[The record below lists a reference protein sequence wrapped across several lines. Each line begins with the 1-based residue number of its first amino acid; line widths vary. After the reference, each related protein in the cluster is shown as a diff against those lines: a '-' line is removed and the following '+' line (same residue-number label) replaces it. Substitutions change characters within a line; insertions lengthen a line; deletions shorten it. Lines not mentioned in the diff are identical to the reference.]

1 MRWHALVLVSL
12 LPAIAPAHAAA
23 LDRNDVEFASP
34 GGKPLLLDL
43 HVPDGAGP
51 FAAAIIV
58 HGGGFD
64 MGDKRTFVGPLFPL
78 LTDAG
83 FAWFTVNYRL
93 APDYKITDAIE
104 DVRSA
109 VAWVRAHAAEYRVDP
124 SRLALIGESAGGYLV
139 GYVGADETPASRV
152 AAVVDFYGPS
162 DLVSIRV
169 QRALYAQRFDAAK
182 AAMHASRTGGLRYYG
197 VERMDAAGH
206 TRLESLSPIDHVHAG
221 MPAFLLIHGDADE
234 QVPYEQSPAFCDAI
248 AAAGASCRLLTV
260 PGGRHGMMNWEK
272 DPAQAVWKPEMIAW
286 LRWALAPR

>member
-1 MRWHALVLVSL
+1 MRPLVPVLAAALAL
-12 LPAIAPAHAAA
+12 APCRAAA
-23 LDRNDVEFASP
+23 LDRNDVPFASP
-34 GGKPLLLDL
+34 GGRQLLLDL
-43 HVPDGAGP
+43 HVPDGPGP

-93 APDYKITDAIE
+93 APDYKIGDAID

-109 VAWVRAHAAEYRVDP
+109 VAWVRAHAAGYHVDP
-124 SRLALIGESAGGYLV
+124 ARLALIGESAGGYLA
-139 GYVGADETPASRV
+139 GYVGANETPDTRV

-169 QRALYAQRFDAAK
+169 TRALYPQRFDTAK
-182 AAMHASRTGGLRYYG
+182 AALHASRTGGLKYFG
-197 VERMDAAGH
+197 VDQLDAAGRA
-206 TRLESLSPIDHVHAG
+206 RLESLSPIGHVHAG

-248 AAAGASCRLLTV
+248 VRAGASCRLLTI
-260 PGGRHGMMNWEK
+260 PAGRHGMTSWEN
-272 DPAQAVWKPEMIAW
+272 DPAKSLWKPEMIAW
-286 LRWALAPR
+286 LKSTLGAQ